1 MKMKEGKRET
11 TQNWFLAACK
21 KEICGFWPNDGSPS
35 YFCGLPRFIFQVV
48 LNFTVM
54 LQVQHAHAHAYVA
67 HHQRAARRA
76 QTRADAVRRPL
87 LLRIPTDR

>member
-1 MKMKEGKRET
+1 MKMKEGERET
-11 TQNWFLAACK
+11 TQSWFRAAAKERNLWFLAQRRIPIIFV
-21 KEICGFWPNDGSPS
+21 E
-35 YFCGLPRFIFQVV
+35 LPRFIFQVF
-48 LNFTVM
+48 LIFTVM
-54 LQVQHAHAHAYVA
+54 LQVQHAHAHAYFA